1 MITMKAPEKNIA
13 TDLMSG
19 STGYTILSSPICED
33 REDSEPLKS

>member
-19 STGYTILSSPICED
+19 STGYTLRSVPTVPD
-33 REDSEPLKS
+33 RKDSKPLES